1 MRTTTM
7 SSTSLLAA
15 APTRRRPATAER
27 PVGQRGNR
35 RVSLRWISPLLL
47 VALWQLASAVGVL
60 SPDKLAAPSTIA
72 STAWELTRNGQL
84 PDALAVS
91 LRRVAIGVAVGVTV
105 GLALGAMSGLS
116 RWGEGLLDPLVQMV
130 RTLPFLGLVPL
141 FILWFGIG
149 ESPKIALVALG
160 AAFPVYLNAHA
171 AIRGTDPKLLDVARV
186 LGLSRSERLRHLILP
201 AAAPQTLVGL
211 RQSLGIAWLSI
222 IVAEQ
227 INADSG
233 LGYLINDARDFL
245 RTDVIVV
252 GLLVYAALGLITD
265 ALVRLA
271 ERRLLVWRGTET
283 VR

>member
-1 MRTTTM
+1 M

-15 APTRRRPATAER
+15 APARRRPHTAEWPAER
-27 PVGQRGNR
+27 RRVP
-35 RVSLRWISPLLL
+35 RVSLRWLSPLLL
-47 VALWQLASAVGVL
+47 IALWQLASAVGLL

-72 STAWELTRNGQL
+72 STAWDLTRDGQL
-84 PDALAVS
+84 PDALVVS
-91 LRRVAIGVAVGVTV
+91 LRRVALGLALGVGI
-105 GLALGAMSGLS
+105 GLALGAVSGLS
-116 RWGEGLLDPLVQMV
+116 RWGEGLLDPLVQML

-171 AIRGTDPKLLDVARV
+171 AIRGTDPKLLEVAQV
-186 LGLSRSERLRHLILP
+186 LGLSRAERLRHVILP
-201 AAAPQTLVGL
+201 AVAPQTLVGL
-211 RQSLGIAWLSI
+211 RQSLGIAWLSV

-252 GLLVYAALGLITD
+252 GLLVYAALGLLTD

-271 ERRLLVWRGTET
+271 ERRLLVWRGTGAT
-283 VR
+283 R

>member
-1 MRTTTM
+1 M

-15 APTRRRPATAER
+15 APARSRPHTAYRPAEGR
-27 PVGQRGNR
+27 RVL
-35 RVSLRWISPLLL
+35 RVSLRWISPVLLL
-47 VALWQLASAVGVL
+47 AIWQLTSATGLL
-60 SPDKLAAPSTIA
+60 SPDKLAAPSTIGA
-72 STAWELTRNGQL
+72 TAWDLTRNGQL
-84 PDALAVS
+84 PAALAVS
-91 LRRVAIGVAVGVTV
+91 LRRVALGVALGVGI
-105 GLALGAMSGLS
+105 GLALGAVSGLS
-116 RWGEGLLDPLVQMV
+116 RWGEGLLDPLVQML

-171 AIRGTDPKLLDVARV
+171 AIRGTDPKLLEVAKV
-186 LGLSRSERLRHLILP
+186 LGLTRGERLRHVILP

-211 RQSLGIAWLSI
+211 RQSLGIAWLSV

-252 GLLVYAALGLITD
+252 GLLVYAALGLLTD

-271 ERRLLVWRGTET
+271 ERRLLVWRGNGAAQ
-283 VR
+283 

>member
-1 MRTTTM
+1 M

-15 APTRRRPATAER
+15 APATPRLAARTAAPPRRS
-27 PVGQRGNR
+27 R
-35 RVSLRWISPLLL
+35 RLISLRWISPVL
-47 VALWQLASAVGVL
+47 VVVLWQLASAAGL
-60 SPDKLAAPSTIA
+60 LPADKLAPPTTIA
-72 STAWELTRNGQL
+72 GTAWDLTQDGQL
-84 PDALAVS
+84 PTALAVS
-91 LRRVAIGVAVGVTV
+91 LRRVALGVVLGVSIGLV
-105 GLALGAMSGLS
+105 LGAVSGLS
-116 RWGEGLLDPLVQMV
+116 RWGEGLVDPLVQML

-171 AIRGTDPKLLDVARV
+171 AIRGTDPKLLEVGKV

-201 AAAPQTLVGL
+201 AATPQTLVGL
-211 RQSLGIAWLSI
+211 RQSLGIAWLSL

-233 LGYLINDARDFL
+233 LGYLISNARDFL

-252 GLLVYAALGLITD
+252 GLLVYAVLGLLTD

-271 ERRLLVWRGTET
+271 ERRLLVWRGTAVT
-283 VR
+283 R

>member
-1 MRTTTM
+1 M

-15 APTRRRPATAER
+15 APARRRPHTAEWPAER
-27 PVGQRGNR
+27 RRVP
-35 RVSLRWISPLLL
+35 RVSLRWLSPLLL
-47 VALWQLASAVGVL
+47 IALWQLASAVGLL

-72 STAWELTRNGQL
+72 STAWDLTRDGQL
-84 PDALAVS
+84 PDALVVS
-91 LRRVAIGVAVGVTV
+91 LRRVALGLALGVGI
-105 GLALGAMSGLS
+105 GLALGAVSGLS
-116 RWGEGLLDPLVQMV
+116 RWGEGLLDPLVQML

-149 ESPKIALVALG
+149 ESPKIALVTLG

-171 AIRGTDPKLLDVARV
+171 AIRGTDPKLLEVAQV
-186 LGLSRSERLRHLILP
+186 LGLSRAERLRHVILP
-201 AAAPQTLVGL
+201 AVAPQTLVGL
-211 RQSLGIAWLSI
+211 RQSLGIAWLSV

-252 GLLVYAALGLITD
+252 GLLVYAALGLLTD

-271 ERRLLVWRGTET
+271 ERRLLVWRGTGAT
-283 VR
+283 R